1 MVRKSS
7 GKPHDPV
14 SHRSSTFSVF
24 WTRSFNVPRSTCLR
38 TWPED
43 RQMVTV
49 KNTAGVSDYCSI
61 VLNDERLDLR
71 AIALVLYHIVRAFS
85 SPDVY
90 LNG

>member
-1 MVRKSS
+1 
-7 GKPHDPV
+7 
-14 SHRSSTFSVF
+14 
-24 WTRSFNVPRSTCLR
+24 
-38 TWPED
+38 
-43 RQMVTV
+43 MVTV